1 MMAVVHIYGVTGAL
15 LFVMGV
21 YGLMTQPH
29 LLKKLLGLN
38 IASAGV
44 FLLMVALA
52 YRGEKLD
59 PVPHALVLTGIVISV
74 SATAYAVALAAR
86 LTRVTGSPTLEAP
99 GGEEDA

>member
-1 MMAVVHIYGVTGAL
+1 MMVVHIYGLTGVL

-29 LLKKLLGLN
+29 LLKKLLSLN
-38 IASAGV
+38 VASAGV
-44 FLLMVALA
+44 FLLMVAMA

-86 LTRVTGSPTLEAP
+86 LFRMTGSPTLDDP
-99 GGEEDA
+99 GSDDA

>member
-1 MMAVVHIYGVTGAL
+1 MSVAHLYGIAGVL

-21 YGLMTQPH
+21 YGLLTQPH
-29 LLKKLLGLN
+29 MLKKLLSLN
-38 IASAGV
+38 VASGGV

-52 YRGEKLD
+52 FRGDQPD

-86 LTRVTGSPTLEAP
+86 LYRATGSVTLENYRESEP
-99 GGEEDA
+99 